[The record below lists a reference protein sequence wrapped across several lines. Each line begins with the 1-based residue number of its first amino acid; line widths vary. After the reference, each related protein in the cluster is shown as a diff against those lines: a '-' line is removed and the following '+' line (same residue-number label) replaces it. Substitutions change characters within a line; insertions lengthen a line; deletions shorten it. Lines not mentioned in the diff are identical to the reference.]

1 LKVDN
6 VVVTPSKYVYGTPI
20 TDWTDYPPQLLG
32 SVTNPTVGPDGSVT
46 GKWRKIGDSV
56 EIQATANRG
65 TSGGSNGSG
74 NYYLTLPQGMVADLA
89 KIPRRENVGTGF
101 VLDGGVANYIG
112 TAFIDSDGVRLSI
125 LLDQYGDLIRDN
137 IPSAG
142 WWTSAGVQY
151 FSINATIPIQGW
163 SSSVRMSDGYD
174 ARIIVGKFSK
184 NSNQSI
190 PNNTF
195 TTLTGFA
202 SIYDTCAAFNPTT
215 GVYTVPVSGYY
226 KINANITFDVN
237 SSGGRIVRYKINSSS
252 YRLIQ
257 LSNASASFHWIGSGS
272 TQVYLNAG
280 DAVSIDVYQNSGGS
294 LNVVAT
300 GGEFY
305 TEWTIERISSP
316 QTIAMGEVVAGYATN
331 SSGQSIPNASF
342 TAVTNWTVV
351 NDTHGI
357 FDPTTGVLTVNKSGF
372 IEIASSLVFNPN
384 ASGGRSSAIERNG
397 SNLTI
402 NDYPTAS
409 GVTVSVP
416 ISLASYPVKA
426 GDTFKI
432 KAFQNSGGNLSLASS
447 ALYNYI
453 SWRIY

>member
-1 LKVDN
+1 MSDSVVWADDVGQIQAFAVPANNPPKGWLYADGSAVSRAVYSELFKKIGTTFGSGDGSTTFNLPDLRGIFIRGAGSQTFNSQTYNGTFGTKQNDAFKSHSHSINDPGHQHAMLMYNAPVDFN
-6 VVVTPSKYVYGTPI
+6 AG
-20 TDWTDYPPQLLG
+20 G
-32 SVTNPTVGPDGSVT
+32 SVYRVPYTTDGLGNVSV
-46 GKWRKIGDSV
+46 
-56 EIQATANRG
+56 
-65 TSGGSNGSG
+65 SGWS
-74 NYYLTLPQGMVADLA
+74 
-89 KIPRRENVGTGF
+89 GTG
-101 VLDGGVANYIG
+101 I
-112 TAFIDSDGVRLSI
+112 T
-125 LLDQYGDLIRDN
+125 
-137 IPSAG
+137 
-142 WWTSAGVQY
+142 
-151 FSINATIPIQGW
+151 INATGGSETHPANISLTYFIKYTRGVSPII
-163 SSSVRMSDGYD
+163 SMAETV
-174 ARIIVGKFSK
+174 
-184 NSNQSI
+184 
-190 PNNTF
+190 
-195 TTLTGFA
+195 TGF
-202 SIYDTCAAFNPTT
+202 
-215 GVYTVPVSGYY
+215 
-226 KINANITFDVN
+226 
-237 SSGGRIVRYKINSSS
+237 
-252 YRLIQ
+252 
-257 LSNASASFHWIGSGS
+257 
-272 TQVYLNAG
+272 
-280 DAVSIDVYQNSGGS
+280 
-294 LNVVAT
+294 
-300 GGEFY
+300 
-305 TEWTIERISSP
+305 
-316 QTIAMGEVVAGYATN
+316 ATN